1 MTKNRESNLGENLTF
16 FGIFNQA
23 KCHTA
28 CVDLCYTEQFGSYS
42 MAVEE
47 LKVLSLQFIV
57 SKVKHKITIHVSRKN
72 KAKSYNEQFL
82 LCLRT

>member
-1 MTKNRESNLGENLTF
+1 MPY
-16 FGIFNQA
+16 
-23 KCHTA
+23 
-28 CVDLCYTEQFGSYS
+28 CVDLCYIEQFGSYS

-57 SKVKHKITIHVSRKN
+57 SKVKHKIAIHVSRKN

-82 LCLRT
+82 LCLCTCYKKRSYLDIQFIFHFFLNTNR